1 MNKRPTINFSSILSE
16 SEVPITEERL
26 EEVLKQEVSGAGS
39 LLANDSVM
47 SPFWSWVRAAV
58 IKPVNWLIN
67 VLMVQYIMPNMFV
80 ATAQRWALELKAWE
94 LNVVVKEAV
103 KTQGLITFK
112 KNDADD
118 VVTIKAGTIVETLP
132 IDGVTYQLKVLQ
144 DTIIVAK
151 KETGMVLME
160 AMEPGLAYNL
170 AAGYYN
176 TLPKEL
182 PGIGEVVNE
191 ANWVTTL
198 GANAET
204 DEELALRLQNT
215 FTAAGNWHVDDTY
228 RSIIAGFAGIRTDNI
243 FFINTCKDKPGTA
256 NAYIVMEVGP
266 TPANILASLNSHI
279 MEEGFHGHGDK
290 LTCLAMPDAMYR
302 LEADVIFNENTNTTK
317 QTLALTEVEDRIRAA
332 FRETG
337 AFADMTRAKPF
348 SRFSISLL
356 CTELHQNIDVIK
368 SVKISVND
376 EIQED
381 IVSTLVQPRI
391 TSLLVK
397 EVISEN
403 TEETEDCQGN
413 EGGEINEDGELSEG
427 SEDNE

>member
-1 MNKRPTINFSSILSE
+1 MNKRPTINFSSIIKE
-16 SEVPITEERL
+16 SEVPITEEDL
-26 EEVLKQEVSGAGS
+26 EKLLQKEVDAAGS

-47 SPFWSWVRAAV
+47 SPFWSWIRAAV

-112 KNDADD
+112 KKNRNDA
-118 VVTIKAGTIVETLP
+118 VTIEAGAIIQTLP
-132 IDGVTYQLKVLQ
+132 IDGVTYQLKALQETVLEAGL
-144 DTIIVAK
+144 DTG
-151 KETGMVLME
+151 EVLME

-176 TLPKEL
+176 ILPKEL
-182 PGIGEVVNE
+182 PGIDEAVN
-191 ANWVTTL
+191 ATNWITTL

-215 FTAAGNWHVDDTY
+215 FNAAGSWHIDDTY
-228 RSIIAGFAGIRTDNI
+228 RSIIADVAGIRSDNI
-243 FFINTCKDKPGTA
+243 FFINTGDVEPGTA

-266 TPANILASLNSHI
+266 TPTNVLTSLNRHI
-279 MEEGFHGHGDK
+279 MEGGFHGHGDK
-290 LTCLAMPDAMYR
+290 LTCLAMPDAMYK
-302 LEADVIFNENTNTTK
+302 LNTDVIFNENTNATK

-332 FRETG
+332 FRETE

-368 SVKISVND
+368 SVKISVNN

-391 TSLLVK
+391 GSLSVK
-397 EVISEN
+397 EVFSE
-403 TEETEDCQGN
+403 
-413 EGGEINEDGELSEG
+413 
-427 SEDNE
+427 